1 MRDAAFRPPVT
12 LRSDRLTL
20 VPLDP
25 GFRDAFLYAA
35 RDPEVRRHLSTSPGG
50 TAEEVERY
58 IAMLLQR
65 QAEGTDLPFVVRLRP
80 GDRVVGGARFLHID
94 RPSDAAEIGTWL
106 DSEVWRTP
114 VNTELKFLLL
124 EFAFER
130 EGAHRVVLQ
139 TDLRNERSQRAIARL
154 GATREGVLRDDRV
167 LNDGRRRS
175 SVVYSILADEWPAVR
190 ARLERLREAPW
201 PDRGLAREAIRPGVQ

>member
-1 MRDAAFRPPVT
+1 M
-12 LRSDRLTL
+12 
-20 VPLDP
+20 
-25 GFRDAFLYAA
+25 
-35 RDPEVRRHLSTSPGG
+35 
-50 TAEEVERY
+50 
-58 IAMLLQR
+58 
-65 QAEGTDLPFVVRLRP
+65 
-80 GDRVVGGARFLHID
+80 
-94 RPSDAAEIGTWL
+94 
-106 DSEVWRTP
+106 
-114 VNTELKFLLL
+114 NTELKFLLL

-201 PDRGLAREAIRPGVQ
+201 PGRGLAREAVRPGVQ